1 MLFYNGS
8 KLESDLGDLKKE
20 IKKTN
25 YEKAIEPYQKRID
38 ELERKLYY
46 QNKDMNAL
54 YLAGKEL
61 INSIDKDYLEIIIN
75 IDEPKAYFKLPKLTE
90 MTVKK
95 IAVPIKNDLL
105 KNYVYWINF
114 YKAQYKLGDDNNVR

>member
-8 KLESDLGDLKKE
+8 KLESDLDDLKKE
-20 IKKTN
+20 IKKTD

-54 YLAGKEL
+54 YFASKEL
-61 INSIDKDYLEIIIN
+61 INSINEDYLEVIIN
-75 IDEPKAYFKLPKLTE
+75 LDKPKAYFGTPEVAKE
-90 MTVKK
+90 NFKK
-95 IAVPIKNDLL
+95 IVVPIQQDLL
-105 KNYVYWINF
+105 ENYVYWFNY
-114 YKAQYKLGDDNNVR
+114 YKFKCKLGDDK

>member
-8 KLESDLGDLKKE
+8 KLESDLDDLKKE
-20 IKKTN
+20 IKKTD

-54 YLAGKEL
+54 YFASKEL
-61 INSIDKDYLEIIIN
+61 INSINEDYLEVIIN
-75 IDEPKAYFKLPKLTE
+75 LDKPKAYFGTPEVAKGTF
-90 MTVKK
+90 KK
-95 IAVPIKNDLL
+95 IVVPIQQDLL
-105 KNYVYWINF
+105 ENYVYWFNY
-114 YKAQYKLGDDNNVR
+114 YKTECKLGDDK

>member
-1 MLFYNGS
+1 MFFYNGS
-8 KLESDLGDLKKE
+8 KLERDLNDLKKE
-20 IKKTN
+20 CKKTD
-25 YEKAIEPYQKRID
+25 YKRAIEPYQKQIN
-38 ELERKLYY
+38 ELEKKIYY
-46 QNKDMNAL
+46 LNQDMEAL